1 LDFLKQESAM
11 ANPKKVNED
20 LVRQEVRKGRMG
32 DRALGQKPGKT
43 PGTANTDVG
52 IIWDDDQRQLA
63 ENQDMSEIEK
73 AEQKG
78 SA

>member
-1 LDFLKQESAM
+1 M
-11 ANPKKVNED
+11 ANPKKVNPD

-32 DRALGQKPGKT
+32 DRELARKPGKT
-43 PGTANTDVG
+43 PGTANTGEG

-73 AEQKG
+73 AEQKR